1 MNLNKEENCTT
12 LFKNIS
18 KATKW
23 KVNNETLNEL
33 EDEEMKE
40 IQANLEKKVMNIN
53 IPSPSPPPVLAS
65 NLNKT
70 SMADLAPKTKPVIE
84 NNNTPKLINT
94 VEAVMNTLLRPNS
107 KRM

>member
-1 MNLNKEENCTT
+1 VNLNKEENCTT

-33 EDEEMKE
+33 EDEEIKE
-40 IQANLEKKVMNIN
+40 IEENLEKRAMNIN
-53 IPSPSPPPVLAS
+53 IPSSPPLVVS
-65 NLNKT
+65 NLSQT
-70 SMADLAPKTKPVIE
+70 SIVDLAPKAKPVIE
-84 NNNTPKLINT
+84 TYNTPKLIIT
-94 VEAVMNTLLRPNS
+94 VKAVMITLIRPDS